1 MMLLTALTLIAL
13 AVIFPPLAG
22 ALTLYRLPVR
32 ELDAPSVPPGVGP
45 VFRLPGRGPGGRETP
60 IGEPAG
66 ASRVADRLRRLIARR
81 RAREEA
87 AVACAEV
94 CAGIATELRAGRTA
108 PGALERAVAEL
119 AEPARSRLA
128 PASAAA
134 HSGGDVESVL
144 TGLGAQPG
152 FAGLTG
158 LAACWRVG
166 AETGIG
172 FATVLDRLATTLRA
186 DLAHRAE
193 VTAQL
198 AGARSSARLLAALPV
213 VGLALATGLGTNPL
227 TFLFTTPYGLI
238 CLTIGLALDAL
249 GLLWTHHLAT
259 EAENR
264 S

>member
-1 MMLLTALTLIAL
+1 MMLLAALTLLAL
-13 AVIFPPLAG
+13 AITFPPLA
-22 ALTLYRLPVR
+22 ASLTHQ
-32 ELDAPSVPPGVGP
+32 
-45 VFRLPGRGPGGRETP
+45 RLPG
-60 IGEPAG
+60 EPAWNEPRTEDPEG
-66 ASRVADRLRRLIARR
+66 ARTLAGRVRLLVTRR
-81 RAREEA
+81 RNRDVA
-87 AVACAEV
+87 AVACAEL

-108 PGALERAVAEL
+108 SGALDRAVAEL
-119 AEPARSRLA
+119 AEPARGCLA
-128 PASAAA
+128 PVAAA
-134 HSGGDVESVL
+134 ARSGGDVESAL

-152 FAGLTG
+152 FGGLTG

-172 FATVLDRLATTLRA
+172 FAAVLDRLATTLRA
-186 DLAHRAE
+186 DLAHRSE

-198 AGARSSARLLAALPV
+198 AGARSSARLLAALPI

-227 TFLFTTPYGLI
+227 TFLFATPYGLV